1 MAHLMEACER
11 KKRII
16 TILIMHLEM
25 LNLFTLMTM
34 MLCYFALSKRLK
46 KRKRTWD
53 CYERSLVREVHFQR
67 IIYTSDVA
75 CIENTRMDRPAFH
88 KLCKMLKG
96 IGGLVP
102 TQHMCVEELVAMF
115 LHILAHHI
123 KNRMIRR
130 QFVRSGETI
139 SRHFM
144 NVLLALVK
152 CQRCWQAW
160 QPAIL
165 QLNGVQQLETWHSCY
180 VLKNKYIP

>member
-11 KKRII
+11 KKRIV

-88 KLCKMLKG
+88 KLCEMLKG

-115 LHILAHHI
+115 LHILAHHV

-152 CQRCWQAW
+152 CHKELLK
-160 QPAIL
+160 QPQPIL
-165 QLNGVQQLETWHSCY
+165 ENNTDERW
-180 VLKNKYIP
+180 KYFKV